1 MTTVAI
7 SQWNTLGLLP
17 PIDPVNPTSVERSP
31 YPVALLDVILRFAT
45 SPERCKVLKGF
56 LDYRAALHG
65 MGLVNGFQWLDGSFT
80 EQVETLER
88 RSPRD
93 IDVVTFVYTPD
104 DFAPT
109 DEQIGMLEHDAAKAQ
124 FLVDS
129 YFVEINQLPVEAIVQ
144 QSAYW
149 YSMWSHRRNQA
160 WKGYLQIDLSP
171 AYDADAREC
180 LTQLVDS
187 QEMQP

>member
-17 PIDPVNPTSVERSP
+17 PVNPTSAERSP

-109 DEQIGMLEHDAAKAQ
+109 DEQIGMLEHDAAKA
-124 FLVDS
+124 
-129 YFVEINQLPVEAIVQ
+129 
-144 QSAYW
+144 
-149 YSMWSHRRNQA
+149 
-160 WKGYLQIDLSP
+160 
-171 AYDADAREC
+171 
-180 LTQLVDS
+180 
-187 QEMQP
+187 

>member
-7 SQWNTLGLLP
+7 PEWNTLGLLP
-17 PIDPVNPTSVERSP
+17 PIDPTDPTSAERSP

-45 SPERCKVLKGF
+45 SPERCEVLKGF

-65 MGLVNGFQWLDGSFT
+65 MGLVSGFQWLDGSFT

-88 RSPRD
+88 RPPKD
-93 IDVVTFVYTPD
+93 IDVVTFVRTPD

-109 DEQIGMLEHDAAKAQ
+109 KAQ
-124 FLVDS
+124 FEVLDHDVAKTHFLVDS
-129 YFVEINQLPVEAIVQ
+129 YIVEINKLPPEAIVQ

-160 WKGYLQIDLSP
+160 WKGYLQVDLNP
-171 AYDADAREC
+171 AHDLDAFER
-180 LTQLVDS
+180 LTQLDAQGVQS
-187 QEMQP
+187 

>member
-7 SQWNTLGLLP
+7 PQWNTLGLLP
-17 PIDPVNPTSVERSP
+17 PIDPVNPTSAERSP

-109 DEQIGMLEHDAAKAQ
+109 DEQIGMLEHDAAKHS
-124 FLVDS
+124 FWWTVTLS
-129 YFVEINQLPVEAIVQ
+129 KSTSC
-144 QSAYW
+144 QSRPSSSKAPIGTACGLIGVIR
-149 YSMWSHRRNQA
+149 HGRDICR
-160 WKGYLQIDLSP
+160 
-171 AYDADAREC
+171 
-180 LTQLVDS
+180 LT
-187 QEMQP
+187 

>member
-1 MTTVAI
+1 MEHLGPATADRSGQSNQCRALTLSGGIVGCHSSLRHITRALQGTERF
-7 SQWNTLGLLP
+7 SGLSRRFAWHGAGQWF
-17 PIDPVNPTSVERSP
+17 
-31 YPVALLDVILRFAT
+31 PVA
-45 SPERCKVLKGF
+45 G
-56 LDYRAALHG
+56 
-65 MGLVNGFQWLDGSFT
+65 GSFT

-88 RSPRD
+88 RSPGD

>member
-7 SQWNTLGLLP
+7 PEWNTLGLLP
-17 PIDPVNPTSVERSP
+17 PTDPADPTSAERSP
-31 YPVALLDVILRFAT
+31 YPVALLDVVLRFAT
-45 SPERCKVLKGF
+45 SAERCKVLKGF

-65 MGLVNGFQWLDGSFT
+65 MGLVSGFQWIDGSFT

-88 RSPRD
+88 RPPKD
-93 IDVVTFVYTPD
+93 IDVVTFVHIPD
-104 DFAPT
+104 NFALSN
-109 DEQIGMLEHDAAKAQ
+109 EQFDVLDHDKAKAR

-129 YFVEINQLPVEAIVQ
+129 YFVEINQLPAEAIVQ

-160 WKGYLQIDLSP
+160 WKGYLQIDLNP
-171 AYDADAREC
+171 AHDADAREQ
-180 LTQLVDS
+180 LIELDTQEVQS
-187 QEMQP
+187 

>member
-1 MTTVAI
+1 
-7 SQWNTLGLLP
+7 
-17 PIDPVNPTSVERSP
+17 
-31 YPVALLDVILRFAT
+31 
-45 SPERCKVLKGF
+45 
-56 LDYRAALHG
+56 
-65 MGLVNGFQWLDGSFT
+65 
-80 EQVETLER
+80 
-88 RSPRD
+88 
-93 IDVVTFVYTPD
+93 VVTFVYTPD

-109 DEQIGMLEHDAAKAQ
+109 DEQIGCWSMMRPRHSKAQ

>member
-7 SQWNTLGLLP
+7 PEWSTLGLLP
-17 PIDPVNPTSVERSP
+17 PTDPADPSSVERSP
-31 YPVALLDVILRFAT
+31 YPVALLDVVLRFAT

-65 MGLVNGFQWLDGSFT
+65 MGLVSGFQWLDGSFT

-88 RSPRD
+88 RPPKD
-93 IDVVTFVYTPD
+93 IDVVTFVHTPD
-104 DFAPT
+104 DFDPS
-109 DEQIGMLEHDAAKAQ
+109 DEQIGVLDHDAAKAR

-129 YFVEINQLPVEAIVQ
+129 YFVEINQEPPEVLVER
-144 QSAYW
+144 SAYW

-160 WKGYLQIDLSP
+160 WKGYLQIDLNP
-171 AYDADAREC
+171 EHDADAREH
-180 LTQLVDS
+180 LTLLDA
-187 QEMQP
+187 QEAQA